1 MRTHRGRAKKL
12 IVAFHFQ
19 SSRQAGWRCD
29 TCRKAGLA
37 TKRRCAF
44 SAPESLGPSHVV
56 WARGNVAIDVC
67 PRSVITPQ
75 SVSWLEQYYL
85 WKRFG
90 ARDYEEL
97 EARTVEA
104 FLLLEEE
111 LIKEEKHGG

>member
-1 MRTHRGRAKKL
+1 
-12 IVAFHFQ
+12 
-19 SSRQAGWRCD
+19 
-29 TCRKAGLA
+29 
-37 TKRRCAF
+37 
-44 SAPESLGPSHVV
+44 
-56 WARGNVAIDVC
+56 VC

-75 SVSWLEQYYL
+75 SVSWLEKYYL